1 MCPAGNRP
9 AKAEPHKPRFGY
21 LRFGVFNCETLGKMG
36 KEYKLGIAL
45 GGGGARGFAHLGVL
59 KALQEKGYEPDV
71 ISGVS
76 AGALA
81 GAFLASDYSP
91 DEAMEI
97 MSKNGF
103 TDFASLI
110 VPKNGLLSLSKME
123 KVLGKHLGEK
133 RIEDLPKP
141 FIVTVTNLLSG
152 RPEYITKGDLVPFVV
167 ASSSIPV
174 LFSPVEIGG
183 KYYVDGGLMD
193 NLPIAPLEDCCD
205 EIIAVSISP
214 IQEIEELSGLIDVAT
229 RTFQLSVNNQLNGQH
244 DACDLFIEPK
254 GLTDYS
260 LLDADNAQ
268 ELFDLG
274 YRHVMEEVE
283 AR

>member
-1 MCPAGNRP
+1 MA
-9 AKAEPHKPRFGY
+9 
-21 LRFGVFNCETLGKMG
+21 
-36 KEYKLGIAL
+36 KEYQLGIAL

-59 KALQEKGYEPDV
+59 KALQEKGYEPEL

-81 GAFLASDYSP
+81 GAFLASGYSP
-91 DEAMEI
+91 DEAMEV

-110 VPKNGLLSLSKME
+110 VPRTGLLSLEKME
-123 KVLGKHLGEK
+123 KILRKHLGPV

-152 RPEYITKGDLVPFVV
+152 RPEYISQGELVPYVV

-174 LFSPVEIGG
+174 LFSPVEIAGNQ
-183 KYYVDGGLMD
+183 YVDGGLMD
-193 NLPIAPLEDCCD
+193 NLPIAPLEDRCD

-214 IQEIEELSGLIDVAT
+214 IQEIEGLSGLIDVAT
-229 RTFQLSVNNQLNGQH
+229 RTFQLSVNNQLNGLR
-244 DACDLFIEPK
+244 DACDVFIEPK
-254 GLTDYS
+254 GLANYS

-268 ELFDLG
+268 ALFDLG
-274 YRHVMEEVE
+274 YKHVMEEVE